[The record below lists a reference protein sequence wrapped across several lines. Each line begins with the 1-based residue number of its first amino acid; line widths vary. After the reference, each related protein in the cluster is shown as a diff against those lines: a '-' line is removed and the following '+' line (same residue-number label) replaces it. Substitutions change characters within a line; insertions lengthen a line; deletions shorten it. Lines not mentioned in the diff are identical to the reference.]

1 MEEITVE
8 QLENNFDEYFN
19 RVENGEKFLIKT
31 SEKDLILLPFDEYS
45 DYYDQYFSHNDAP

>member
-31 SEKDLILLPFDEYS
+31 NDKDLVLLPFDEYS
-45 DYYDQYFSHNDAP
+45 DYYDQYFSHNEAP